1 MACSDTQFQIFLAE
15 IHIMAAL
22 RTKGRRGQ
30 GRQKSGE
37 RRLKLEHLETR
48 AMLAGNVS
56 VSVSGG
62 NLLVRGDNSSNQIA
76 IVQFDVGKYAVV
88 GLNGTKV
95 NGSTDPVVKGGVKN
109 NIDVDLKNGHDIL
122 GIGNDIGLLE
132 DLAYEYDLELPEI
145 DFPEGTPKCLT
156 VPKHLNIKL
165 GSGNDVAGV
174 VAKVG
179 LRINADLGSGN
190 DTLGIID
197 SQVKDDI
204 IVRGGSG
211 SDLVGIVETKI
222 SQMLDVNLGD
232 GDNILGVEDVSIG
245 ESAVVITGKHD
256 DEVYFGNS
264 SIKHNL
270 IVRTGSGHD
279 GVVVGSS
286 IGVTEAEGESSGG
299 YGIEVGNNVDID
311 TGSGNDY
318 VDVSG
323 DIDNLLK
330 VSTGS
335 GHDEVYMY
343 YVEAEDLVALLGSGN
358 DYLSAY
364 GVKVHDDALLD
375 AGSGNDSAYIRYSE
389 VDDVLTALMGSGSD
403 FLEICDSWAKKAN
416 LDGGSG
422 KDELRS
428 DLPDPLPSSVKVK
441 NFEYFSE
448 CYDNEEETPV

>member
-1 MACSDTQFQIFLAE
+1 
-15 IHIMAAL
+15 MAAL
-22 RTKGRRGQ
+22 RTKGRRGH

-76 IVQFDVGKYAVV
+76 IVQLDAGEYAVV
-88 GLNGTKV
+88 GLNGTEV
-95 NGSTDPVVKGGVKN
+95 NGGTDPVVKSGVTN
-109 NIDVDLKNGHDIL
+109 NIDVDLKNGHDVL
-122 GIGNDIGLLE
+122 GISNDIDFLE
-132 DLAYEYDLELPEI
+132 ELAYEEGLELPDLELPE
-145 DFPEGTPKCLT
+145 DAPECLT

-165 GSGNDVAGV
+165 GSGNDAAAVG
-174 VAKVG
+174 AKVG

-190 DTLGIID
+190 DALWVEG
-197 SQVKDDI
+197 SKVGDDI
-204 IVRGGSG
+204 IARGGSG
-211 SDLVGIVETKI
+211 HDYLYINKTKI
-222 SQMLDVNLGD
+222 AQMLDVNMGD
-232 GDNILGVEDVSIG
+232 GENGVYVDCTQIG
-245 ESAVVITGKHD
+245 ESAVIRTGKNND
-256 DEVYFGNS
+256 YVYVVES
-264 SIKHNL
+264 QIEDNL

-279 GVVVGSS
+279 GVIAGS
-286 IGVTEAEGESSGG
+286 IAGMAEAEGEASSGG

-311 TGSGNDY
+311 TGSGDDY

-343 YVEAEDLVALLGSGN
+343 YVDAEDLVAVLGSGN

-364 GVKVHDDALLD
+364 GVHVHDDALLD
-375 AGSGNDSAYIRYSE
+375 AGSGNDVAYIRYSE
-389 VDDVLTALMGSGSD
+389 VDDVLTALMGSGND
-403 FLEICDSWAKKAN
+403 FLEICESWADKAN

-428 DLPDPLPSSVKVK
+428 DIPDPLPSGVKVK